1 VFGHRPDEEVI
12 DEVGWKPT
20 QRRLGLRINVGRRPT
35 REELPT
41 AVATSG
47 LSAIRLEGEDLQP
60 TSRPQRG
67 DPGESLVALN
77 AADEDVAIELLSPD
91 P

>member
-35 REELPT
+35 RQELPT

-47 LSAIRLEGEDLQP
+47 LSAIRREGEDLQP